1 MVWPVF
7 ESKFAVGSSA
17 KTKPGRVTSARAMA
31 TRCRCPPESS
41 LGRLAI

>member
-17 KTKPGRVTSARAMA
+17 KTKPDVTSARAMA